1 MCIRDSIDFDNLSS
15 IKENVAK
22 EWEDIRTIDVLLNN
36 AGIMALPQ
44 RETTVDRFEK
54 QIQSNHLGPFIL
66 TSLLVD
72 KLSTKA
78 RIVNVSSEAHKIAIG
93 GLDFDYMWKALLG
106 YNPWVA
112 YGQSKLANIL
122 FTQELQRRADAAGR
136 DWTVATLHPGGVQ
149 TNLGRS
155 LLAGN
160 TQKNKGQRDKTKN
173 KSVSRFF
180 SKLLVRTGALKTPAQ
195 GASTQVWLAAGAP
208 GEDDVRGKYYDN
220 RKAKLLSLVASD
232 RLAAERLWKE
242 SEELGGVEFKL

>member
-1 MCIRDSIDFDNLSS
+1 M
-15 IKENVAK
+15 
-22 EWEDIRTIDVLLNN
+22 
-36 AGIMALPQ
+36 
-44 RETTVDRFEK
+44 
-54 QIQSNHLGPFIL
+54 
-66 TSLLVD
+66 
-72 KLSTKA
+72 
-78 RIVNVSSEAHKIAIG
+78 
-93 GLDFDYMWKALLG
+93 
-106 YNPWVA
+106 
-112 YGQSKLANIL
+112 
-122 FTQELQRRADAAGR
+122 
-136 DWTVATLHPGGVQ
+136 Q